1 MARSEVL
8 PAIFAMA
15 DAHQTFSHRDV
26 RRVFVGDVAPHD
38 VVADRPTDRP
48 TDPLSRVA
56 HYGGQRRVSRSFD
69 LRLRSERCEN
79 TGFDDHESELWAQ
92 EEGIQR

>member
-48 TDPLSRVA
+48 TDRSAVACRPL
-56 HYGGQRRVSRSFD
+56 RR
-69 LRLRSERCEN
+69 
-79 TGFDDHESELWAQ
+79 T
-92 EEGIQR
+92 EEGVPILRPSTSIGAL